1 MFGVHQNHLE
11 DFLQIQVARPHRQ
24 SLIQQTWSE
33 AWGCKSVKFLGD
45 ADAVGPRTTLREPL
59 LPSHILSG
67 LGMK

>member
-1 MFGVHQNHLE
+1 M
-11 DFLQIQVARPHRQ
+11 QVARPHRQ